1 MGMNDYLVNELEG
14 NSSNPASS
22 VLVVRDQQHIKNL
35 SGGKEVLV
43 PSRLLYGLIPDALLD
58 AYTFWQ
64 DESIVPQGT
73 TIDDFAMASRGYKRL
88 RGYPKEEDG
97 EFMIFVETSCIGSF
111 DENIS
116 PTNSFNNGYVI

>member
-1 MGMNDYLVNELEG
+1 MDG
-14 NSSNPASS
+14 NSSNAASS
-22 VLVVRDQQHIKNL
+22 VLVVRDQQHLKNL

-43 PSRLLYGLIPDALLD
+43 PSRLLYGLVPDALLD

-73 TIDDFAMASRGYKRL
+73 SMDDFATACVGYKRM

-97 EFMIFVETSCIGSF
+97 EYIIFIETTCVGSY
-111 DENIS
+111 DEHIS
-116 PTNSFNNGYVI
+116 PTNAINNG